1 MVPVDTSA
9 VIWYRGPQRESMS
22 KNKPAGKVS
31 SRSEGQRRPTRA
43 WPKRID
49 ADPEEVMRVLMRTP
63 RGEIMEE
70 PATYE
75 AEPPEKS

>member
-1 MVPVDTSA
+1 V
-9 VIWYRGPQRESMS
+9 
-22 KNKPAGKVS
+22 
-31 SRSEGQRRPTRA
+31 
-43 WPKRID
+43 RID